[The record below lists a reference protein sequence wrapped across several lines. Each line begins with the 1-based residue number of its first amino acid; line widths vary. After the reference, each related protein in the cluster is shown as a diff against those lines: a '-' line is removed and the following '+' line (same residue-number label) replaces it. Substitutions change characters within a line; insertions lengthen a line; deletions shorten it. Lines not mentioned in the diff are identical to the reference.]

1 MKGVYKEYE
10 CYQESLSINNN
21 IGNIFKKSGNLLFIN
36 VKKLSLEFSNLFH
49 IDNLISDA
57 IFTA

>member
-1 MKGVYKEYE
+1 MKGVYKEHE
-10 CYQESLSINNN
+10 CYQEPLSINNN

-36 VKKLSLEFSNLFH
+36 VKNLSLEFSNLFH
-49 IDNLISDA
+49 INNLISDD